1 MERLLVKTGV
11 LVAMALLAVSV
22 QAQLSP
28 PPAAPLEPAEPPAPQ
43 YRIEVIVFAYNEA
56 DPSEEIYRPRP
67 VRSGS
72 LEALTP
78 GEPLDLAPFDLD
90 ALTNLNAPQAAG
102 DAAPGGFPPRGAE
115 LEEESANAQQETG
128 GQADPDFPGTSSTR
142 PPSGEFTSVTAGS
155 GRSGTASTPFRFRLL
170 ESEELQLNDAYSR
183 LQRLDA
189 YTPLLHGGWIQDGL
203 PENQARPFDIAY
215 LGTFNPAG
223 TIRLHVS
230 RFLHLSLDMDYR
242 PTALQRAARPADDSQ
257 SFGLSE
263 LSLGPRHV
271 LATSRR
277 VRSGEL
283 NYFDHPYFG
292 LIVVV
297 TPYEPTP
304 EMPEEGAGPA
314 A

>member
-1 MERLLVKTGV
+1 MERLLGKLGA
-11 LVAMALLAVSV
+11 LVAMALLAASV
-22 QAQLSP
+22 HAQQSP
-28 PPAAPLEPAEPPAPQ
+28 PPVAPLEPAEPPAPQ
-43 YRIEVIVFAYNEA
+43 YRVEVIVFAYNEA

-67 VRSGS
+67 VRAGS
-72 LEALTP
+72 REALTP
-78 GEPLDLAPFDLD
+78 GAPLDLAQFDFE

-102 DAAPGGFPPRGAE
+102 NVPPGGLPPRSAG
-115 LEEESANAQQETG
+115 LEQESASAQQDTG
-128 GQADPDFPGTSSTR
+128 AQTDPAFPSTSPTR
-142 PPSGEFTSVTAGS
+142 PQSGQLASVDSDS
-155 GRSGTASTPFRFRLL
+155 GRSGSASAPFRFRIL
-170 ESEELQLNDAYSR
+170 ESEELQLKDAYSR

-230 RFLHLSLDMDYR
+230 RFVHLSLDVDYQ
-242 PTALQRAARPADDSQ
+242 PTALQRAARPADDAEP
-257 SFGLSE
+257 FGLSE

-297 TPYEPTP
+297 TPYEAAPQ
-304 EMPEEGAGPA
+304 MPEEGVGPA